1 MTKRPS
7 DKNTSSP
14 NTWDFWIDRGGTFTD
29 IVGRKPDG
37 HLVAH
42 KLLSENP
49 EAYRDAAVQGIRELL
64 GLAPGEPI
72 PPGRIGAVKM
82 GTTVATNALLERKG
96 ERTLLITT
104 RGFRDALRIGYQAR
118 PRIFAREIVKPDM
131 LFERVIEVDERV
143 RADGTVEHAP
153 DLAAIEPDLR
163 RAYEDGIRAAAIV
176 FMHAYRYPEHE
187 RQVAVLA
194 RRILPQV
201 SVSHEISPLI
211 KLIGR
216 GDTTVVDA
224 YLSPILRRYVEQV
237 ATALD
242 AQASSRL
249 PPRSGGEG
257 SGVGGSAKYEMLAE
271 TPHPYPPHHASHG
284 GRERSGASGG
294 EARLMF
300 MMSSGGL
307 TAAELFQGKDA
318 ILSGPAGG
326 VVSMAQ
332 TAREAGFGRVIGFD
346 MGGTST
352 DVSHYDGEYE
362 RAFETEVAG
371 VRMRA
376 PMMRIHTVAAGGGS
390 ILHFDGARFRVG
402 PDSAGANPGPACY
415 RRGGPLAVTDANV
428 MVGKL
433 IPDFFPKIFGP
444 SQDQPLDAEAVRTAF
459 DALAREVGGKTPEEI
474 ADGFIRIAVE
484 NMANAIKK
492 ISVQRGYDV
501 TRYALNSF
509 GGAGGQHA
517 CLVADALGMTNVLIH
532 PFSSLLSAYGM
543 GLADIRATR
552 QQAIEEPLGGK
563 ALTTL
568 NRIGKALGKAVK
580 DEVAG
585 QGVPDRD
592 IKVIV
597 RAHIR
602 YAGTDTALV
611 VDAGVIPPPERG
623 RMVSRTA
630 ASRVRVKRGK
640 KSPTGRTS
648 RVDLPLSGGGK
659 TLEAMTRAFEKAH
672 KAQFGFID
680 RTKQLVLEA
689 VSVEAIGGG
698 AKFRERALKT
708 TRAKLPSPARRTK
721 FFSQGA
727 WHNAAV
733 YTREQLKP
741 GHTVKGPAII
751 IEPHQ
756 TIVVEPGWQAALTPK
771 NHLVLTRIKK
781 LKRAAAVGTTSDP
794 VMLEVFNNL
803 FMSIAEQ
810 MGVALQNTAYSVNI
824 KERLDFSCA
833 VFSGDGALVANAP
846 HMPVHLGSMD
856 RAVETIIR
864 ENKGNI
870 RPGDVYA
877 INAPYNG
884 GTHLPDI
891 TVCTPVFD
899 FSSSPPPLRGRSAAA
914 GRREGGNRQS
924 TLIASTPLPNP
935 PPQGGRERAGA
946 SREGRILFWVASR
959 GHHADVGGISPG
971 SMSPNATTIEEE
983 GVYLDNFKLVDR
995 GRFREKDIHAALT
1008 GATYPARNPVQN
1020 INDLKAQIAA
1030 NEKGV
1035 QELRKMVQ
1043 HFSLPVVQAY
1053 MNHVQDNAAES
1064 VRRVIDKL
1072 HDSEFRYE
1080 MDQGTEIR
1088 VKITVDK
1095 RKREATVD
1103 FTGTSPQQPTNF
1115 NAPEP
1120 VTRAAVLYVFRVMVD
1135 DDIPM
1140 NAGCLRPINI
1150 VIPKG
1155 TMLTPEYP
1163 AAVVAGNVEVSQAVT
1178 NCLFGAL
1185 GALAA
1190 AQGTMNNLNFGK
1202 ERYQYY
1208 ETICSGSPAGPG
1220 FNGTDAVHTHMTN
1233 TRLTDPEIL
1242 EFRYPVLLDDFHIRK
1257 GSGGKG
1263 RWCAGD
1269 GIRRTIRFLE
1279 RMECTILSGHR
1290 RVRPFGLAGGEAGQV
1305 GENSVRRKDGRIE
1318 KLAGCDATVLEAGEA
1333 IIIQTPTA
1341 GGYGKAD

>member
-1 MTKRPS
+1 MA
-7 DKNTSSP
+7 DKS
-14 NTWDFWIDRGGTFTD
+14 WDFWIDRGGTFTD

-37 HLVAH
+37 SLVAH

-49 EAYRDAAVQGIRELL
+49 EAYRDAAVQGIRDLLELKK
-64 GLAPGEPI
+64 GEAI
-72 PPGRIGAVKM
+72 PQGRVGAVKM

-96 ERTLLITT
+96 ERTLLVTT
-104 RGFRDALRIGYQAR
+104 KGFRDALRIGYQAR
-118 PRIFAREIVKPDM
+118 PRIFAKQIIKPEM
-131 LFERVIEVDERV
+131 LFERVTEVDERV
-143 RADGTVEHAP
+143 RADGTVEKAP
-153 DLAAIEPDLR
+153 DLDALRAEFEAAQR
-163 RAYEDGIRAAAIV
+163 DGIKAVAIV

-187 RQVAVLA
+187 KKVAALA
-194 RRILPQV
+194 REMEFAQV
-201 SVSHEISPLI
+201 SVSHEVSPLI
-211 KLIGR
+211 KLVGR

-224 YLSPILRRYVEQV
+224 YLSPILRRYVAQV
-237 ATALD
+237 DSELD
-242 AQASSRL
+242 ARK
-249 PPRSGGEG
+249 SG
-257 SGVGGSAKYEMLAE
+257 
-271 TPHPYPPHHASHG
+271 
-284 GRERSGASGG
+284 
-294 EARLMF
+294 ARLMF

-326 VVSMAQ
+326 VVSMAE
-332 TAREAGFGRVIGFD
+332 TAREAGFKNVIGFD

-352 DVSHYDGEYE
+352 DVSHFNGEYE

-376 PMMRIHTVAAGGGS
+376 PMMLIHTVAAGGGS

-402 PDSAGANPGPACY
+402 PDSAGANPGPKCY

-428 MVGKL
+428 MTGKL

-444 SQDQPLDAEAVRTAF
+444 NQDQPLDAASVKNAF
-459 DALAREVGGKTPEEI
+459 ARLALDVGNGRKPEDV
-474 ADGFIRIAVE
+474 ADGFIKIAVE

-501 TRYALNSF
+501 TGYALNCF

-517 CLVADALGMTNVLIH
+517 CLVADALGMTKVLIH

-552 QQAIEEPLGGK
+552 QQAIEEPFGNK
-563 ALTTL
+563 ALAAIKK
-568 NRIGKALGKAVK
+568 IGGRLGKDVK
-580 DEVAG
+580 NEVAG
-585 QGVPDRD
+585 QGVPPVQ
-592 IKVIV
+592 IEVIE

-611 VDAGVIPPPERG
+611 VKAGPLPA
-623 RMVSRTA
+623 M
-630 ASRVRVKRGK
+630 
-640 KSPTGRTS
+640 KS
-648 RVDLPLSGGGK
+648 
-659 TLEAMTRAFEKAH
+659 AFEKAH

-680 RTKQLVLEA
+680 RTKDLVVEA

-698 AKFRERALKT
+698 AKFREKKHATARG
-708 TRAKLPSPARRTK
+708 RLPSPARRTQ
-721 FFSQGA
+721 FFSTGR
-727 WHNAAV
+727 WHKAGI
-733 YTREQLKP
+733 YTRDQLKI
-741 GHTVKGPAII
+741 GHKVKGPAII
-751 IEPHQ
+751 VEPHQ
-756 TIVVEPGWQAALTPK
+756 TIVVEPGWQAELTPK
-771 NHLVLTRIKK
+771 NHLVLARVVK
-781 LKRAAAVGTTSDP
+781 LKRVSAIGTKADP

-833 VFSGDGALVANAP
+833 VFSGEGTLVANAP

-899 FSSSPPPLRGRSAAA
+899 GKKK
-914 GRREGGNRQS
+914 N
-924 TLIASTPLPNP
+924 
-935 PPQGGRERAGA
+935 
-946 SREGRILFWVASR
+946 ILFWVASR

-971 SMSPNATTIEEE
+971 SMSPNATNIEQE
-983 GVYLDNFKLVDR
+983 GVYMDNFKLVDR
-995 GRFREKDIHAALT
+995 GRFREKELNDALT
-1008 GATYPARNPVQN
+1008 GAKYPARNPVQN
-1020 INDLKAQIAA
+1020 VNDLKAQIAA

-1035 QELRKMVQ
+1035 QELAKMVL
-1043 HFSLPVVQAY
+1043 HFTMPVVKAY
-1053 MNHVQDNAAES
+1053 MKHVQDNAAES
-1064 VRRVIDKL
+1064 VRRVIDRL
-1072 HDSEFRYE
+1072 HDSQFEYE
-1080 MDQGTEIR
+1080 MDQGTVIR

-1095 RKREATVD
+1095 EKREATVD

-1135 DDIPM
+1135 DEIPM

-1150 VIPKG
+1150 IIPPKS
-1155 TMLTPEYP
+1155 MLTPEYP
-1163 AAVVAGNVEVSQAVT
+1163 AAVVAGNVETSQAVT

-1185 GALAA
+1185 NALAA
-1190 AQGTMNNLNFGK
+1190 AQGTMNNLNFGNK
-1202 ERYQYY
+1202 KYQYY

-1220 FNGTDAVHTHMTN
+1220 FDGTDAVHTHMTN

-1242 EFRYPVLLDDFHIRK
+1242 EFRYPVLLEDFHIRK
-1257 GSGGKG
+1257 DSGGKG
-1263 RWCAGD
+1263 RWKAGD

-1279 RMECTILSGHR
+1279 QMECTLLTGHR
-1290 RVRPFGLAGGEAGQV
+1290 RVRPFGLEGAEAGQV
-1305 GENSVRRKDGRIE
+1305 GENSVRRNDGRIE
-1318 KLAGCDATVLEAGEA
+1318 RLEGCDSTVIDAGEA
-1333 IIIQTPTA
+1333 IIIRTPTA
-1341 GGYGKAD
+1341 GGYGNPRERGT